1 MLCDWGVGYCVRV
14 SASVDSYVV
23 IVRGEYMIWDM
34 KDCDDTKAEIEL
46 LKCLAKGAQ
55 SAREE
60 GWISVDD
67 VEAILRVNE

>member
-1 MLCDWGVGYCVRV
+1 MLCDWGAGYRVRV
-14 SASVDSYVV
+14 STSVDSCVV
-23 IVRGEYMIWDM
+23 IVRGEYVIGDM

-46 LKCLAKGAQ
+46 LKCLAKGEQ

-60 GWISVDD
+60 GWITADD

>member
-1 MLCDWGVGYCVRV
+1 MLCDWGAGYRVRV

-23 IVRGEYMIWDM
+23 IVRGEYVIWDM
-34 KDCDDTKAEIEL
+34 KDYDDTKAEIEL
-46 LKCLAKGAQ
+46 LKCLAKGEQ

>member
-34 KDCDDTKAEIEL
+34 KDCDD
-46 LKCLAKGAQ
+46 
-55 SAREE
+55 
-60 GWISVDD
+60 

>member
-1 MLCDWGVGYCVRV
+1 
-14 SASVDSYVV
+14 
-23 IVRGEYMIWDM
+23 MIWDM

-46 LKCLAKGAQ
+46 LKCLAKGEQ
-55 SAREE
+55 SREE